1 MPEADGAAKLSDD
14 NDWAVEARAIDGP
27 ECETEHGGMFR
38 ARGNNKR
45 LFGQAVGLTWTG
57 SEWGNGMKVQSR
69 MKICG
74 DERGESE
81 RGWVLE
87 I

>member
-45 LFGQAVGLTWTG
+45 LFGLSCSADLRRPRRCNVGAMAAETARLI
-57 SEWGNGMKVQSR
+57 V
-69 MKICG
+69 
-74 DERGESE
+74 
-81 RGWVLE
+81 
-87 I
+87 